1 MYFCPKCSYI
11 LDIGK
16 SSKITN
22 QEDTVITKVNDLF
35 ALIEGKKD
43 LNKYKI
49 EIQKEEIVNS
59 KKYQKIQPIYKT
71 MIDNIFDINV
81 LSTAEFKCNNCNY
94 TNQIIKTTL
103 LYNIIINDNNTD
115 NILSYD
121 ECVLMTQDPLLPHT
135 SDYVC
140 MNDTCKTKT
149 NNKLKNAIFY
159 KKNKTYNVSYICT
172 VCYCTWDE

>member
-22 QEDTVITKVNDLF
+22 QEDNVITKVNDLF
-35 ALIEGKKD
+35 TLIENKKD
-43 LNKYKI
+43 LYKYKI
-49 EIQKEEIVNS
+49 ELQKEEIVNS
-59 KKYQKIQPIYKT
+59 KKYQKLHQSYKT
-71 MIDNIFDINV
+71 IIDNIFDVIV
-81 LSTAEFKCNNCNY
+81 LSTAEFICNNCNY
-94 TNQIIKTTL
+94 TNQIVKTTL
-103 LYNIIINDNNTD
+103 LYNIIINDNTD

-172 VCYCTWDE
+172 VCYYNWNE